1 MMGYMKSKDLM
12 ISDLE
17 AAIAL
22 LKKRISD
29 LSIEIEWSSNTK
41 AKELIRTHIATAGDL
56 FTSLMEVIKE
66 HYIYEWNKSG
76 PLRQSDGDYPRGAKK
91 R

>member
-1 MMGYMKSKDLM
+1 MMVYMKSKDLM

-41 AKELIRTHIATAGDL
+41 AKELIRTHIATAEI
-56 FTSLMEVIKE
+56 SL
-66 HYIYEWNKSG
+66 
-76 PLRQSDGDYPRGAKK
+76 PL
-91 R
+91 